1 MMRSMSSGAMP
12 ASSRAARAATAPMK
26 EASSPSAAI
35 RRSLMPVRSVIQLSD
50 VSTILARSSL
60 VTTRW
65 GRYPPTP
72 LMTVRTVSNPLLP
85 RLMRSPQNLRGSLK
99 LEFRVETRHIA
110 AEALHHA
117 VRSHVIGKVD
127 SAGEAGGVG
136 SAVTF
141 DDNTV

>member
-1 MMRSMSSGAMP
+1 MMRSMSSGAIP
-12 ASSRAARAATAPMK
+12 ASSRAARAATAPMN
-26 EASSPSAAI
+26 EVSSPSAAI
-35 RRSLMPVRSVIQLSD
+35 RRSLMPVRSVIQLSE

-85 RLMRSPQNLRGSLK
+85 KLTLFPDLRGALK
-99 LEFRVETRHIA
+99 LEVRVEARHIA
-110 AEALHHA
+110 CEALNYA

-127 SAGEAGGVG
+127 RAGEAGGIG